1 MERKICKKCG
11 KEKNV
16 CEFYSDKTT
25 KDGKRGSC
33 KLCMSLYDKNWKI
46 NNPNKVLELSRK
58 YNSENKELVNIKTRK
73 WREKNKTSEI
83 IRNREWKK
91 LNNEKIKESTKK
103 WREKNKENIKEY
115 KKNYEKLKIKTDIL
129 YKLKK
134 TLRNTI
140 LRYLKNKRFTTT
152 EIIGCDYDS
161 FKIYFESLFT
171 EGMCWDKL
179 GSEIHID
186 HIIPLSSAKTE
197 DELYKLNHY
206 TNLQP
211 LWVKDNL
218 IKGSKLL

>member
-1 MERKICKKCG
+1 MKTKICSKCKEEKNICEFNKSPSNKDGLVSFCKKCRRINYLNN
-11 KEKNV
+11 KE
-16 CEFYSDKTT
+16 
-25 KDGKRGSC
+25 
-33 KLCMSLYDKNWKI
+33 
-46 NNPNKVLELSRK
+46 KVLEQTKL
-58 YNSENKELVNIKTRK
+58 
-73 WREKNKTSEI
+73 W
-83 IRNREWKK
+83 K
-91 LNNEKIKESTKK
+91 LNNKEMLLSHYNNNKEKIVLQQKKYYNNNKEKVIKRVVDYQKNKIKEDS
-103 WREKNKENIKEY
+103 
-115 KKNYEKLKIKTDIL
+115 LF
-129 YKLKK
+129 KLKK
-134 TLRNTI
+134 TIQRTI
-140 LRYLKNKRFTTT
+140 RRYIKNKKFTTT

-211 LWVKDNL
+211 LWAKDNL

>member
-1 MERKICKKCG
+1 METKICSKCKEDKNICEFNKSPSNKDGLVSFCKKCRRINYLNN
-11 KEKNV
+11 KEKV
-16 CEFYSDKTT
+16 LKQT
-25 KDGKRGSC
+25 KLWKVNNKE
-33 KLCMSLYDKNWKI
+33 KLSSQYDKHREKI
-46 NNPNKVLELSRK
+46 LLQQKK
-58 YNSENKELVNIKTRK
+58 YYYKNKEKIIERIVNYQ
-73 WREKNKTSEI
+73 KN
-83 IRNREWKK
+83 
-91 LNNEKIKESTKK
+91 KIKED
-103 WREKNKENIKEY
+103 NMF
-115 KKNYEKLKIKTDIL
+115 
-129 YKLKK
+129 KLKK
-134 TLRNTI
+134 TIQKTI
-140 LRYLKNKRFTTT
+140 RRYIKNKRFTTT

-211 LWVKDNL
+211 LWAKDNL

>member
-1 MERKICKKCG
+1 METKICNKC
-11 KEKNV
+11 KEEKEI
-16 CEFYSDKTT
+16 CEFGVNKSKKDKLQ
-25 KDGKRGSC
+25 SIC
-33 KLCMSLYDKNWKI
+33 KCCDKLK
-46 NNPNKVLELSRK
+46 S
-58 YNSENKELVNIKTRK
+58 KEY
-73 WREKNKTSEI
+73 REKN
-83 IRNREWKK
+83 
-91 LNNEKIKESTKK
+91 
-103 WREKNKENIKEY
+103 REKYLLSQKKSYDENKENIKEY

>member
-33 KLCMSLYDKNWKI
+33 KLCMSLYDNNWKI

-91 LNNEKIKESTKK
+91 LNNEKIKDTSGITK
-103 WREKNKENIKEY
+103 NIGGNIVTHFNDQHDTY
-115 KKNYEKLKIKTDIL
+115 
-129 YKLKK
+129 
-134 TLRNTI
+134 
-140 LRYLKNKRFTTT
+140 
-152 EIIGCDYDS
+152 
-161 FKIYFESLFT
+161 
-171 EGMCWDKL
+171 
-179 GSEIHID
+179 
-186 HIIPLSSAKTE
+186 
-197 DELYKLNHY
+197 
-206 TNLQP
+206 
-211 LWVKDNL
+211 
-218 IKGSKLL
+218 